1 MADRYNIT
9 PLVDAAGGSG
19 HRVRLFY
26 SDDDPDG
33 EEDEDEE
40 KTKALNAIAAVFG
53 GLMTSSFRQT
63 GRRISDI
70 TFRKQPAHPSAAG
83 DRERLQ
89 LDIAALR
96 KQYAKLRERQR
107 QAHVMFW
114 TAGAAPSAPSN
125 PSPVASLLAGRKPL
139 LARRSSSSAAPGAPR
154 LRLPPTRVAPP
165 QQEAPSAST
174 VRPFAWQRVPGVG
187 LPLDRVLEQFIA
199 ATVDRSPRGRLIR
212 RPVGRT
218 RIESPSAVRSMCR
231 PLMSRSSSRTGRA

>member
-1 MADRYNIT
+1 MSAT
-9 PLVDAAGGSG
+9 GGQ

-26 SDDDPDG
+26 SDDDPEG

-70 TFRKQPAHPSAAG
+70 TFRKHSAQSSSSS
-83 DRERLQ
+83 ERDKLQ
-89 LDIAALR
+89 LDVAALR

-114 TAGAAPSAPSN
+114 TAATPTAPSN
-125 PSPVASLLAGRKPL
+125 PNPVANLLAGKKPL

-154 LRLPPTRVAPP
+154 LRLPPARVVPP
-165 QQEAPSAST
+165 PETTSSAQVFSPWQQVSAEH
-174 VRPFAWQRVPGVG
+174 RVTHCQA
-187 LPLDRVLEQFIA
+187 LYNIFIA
-199 ATVDRSPRGRLIR
+199 IDQLTQRERSH
-212 RPVGRT
+212 
-218 RIESPSAVRSMCR
+218 
-231 PLMSRSSSRTGRA
+231 